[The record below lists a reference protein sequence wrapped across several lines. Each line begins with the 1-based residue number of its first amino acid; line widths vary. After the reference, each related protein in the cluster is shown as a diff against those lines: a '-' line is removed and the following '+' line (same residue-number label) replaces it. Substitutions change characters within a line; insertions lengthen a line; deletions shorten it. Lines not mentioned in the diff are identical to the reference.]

1 MINNT
6 FFSIFSSKK
15 ESIKMKKTLFI
26 DIDGTLLKHRGS
38 ESNILLKETEILPGV
53 LEKLDEWDANGYTI
67 ILTTGRK
74 ESLREFTEK
83 ELLKFGIFYDKLIMG
98 LPRGERIVI
107 NDKKPNNDMNTASSI
122 QVIRNDGLK
131 NIII

>member
-1 MINNT
+1 
-6 FFSIFSSKK
+6 
-15 ESIKMKKTLFI
+15 MKKTLFI

>member
-1 MINNT
+1 
-6 FFSIFSSKK
+6 
-15 ESIKMKKTLFI
+15 MKKTLFI

-74 ESLREFTEK
+74 E
-83 ELLKFGIFYDKLIMG
+83 FGIFYDKLIMG